1 MNWEN
6 VNLSDSYERD
16 QNILS
21 PYNFDTLL
29 LEISTNLTE
38 ITEDTI
44 KQYFEEQLKLR
55 ISEAKE
61 IFKDNLQN
69 ILTDALKY
77 QNQDEEPGKP
87 TTEEWNAIFDLMENN
102 EEQPQEVQTKGEY
115 YIQYFTDCLP
125 PIFWTDK
132 AVLCSEPYSHNNS
145 GQALYTGFYL
155 KKGKYYGVITTP
167 KHFKTL
173 I

>member
-21 PYNFDTLL
+21 PFNFDTLL

-44 KQYFEEQLKLR
+44 RQYFNEQLKLK
-55 ISEAKE
+55 IEEAKE
-61 IFKDNLQN
+61 IFRDNLKN
-69 ILTDALKY
+69 ILTNALEY

-87 TTEEWNAIFDLMENN
+87 SPEEWKAIFTLMQDN
-102 EEQPQEVQTKGEY
+102 ETQPQEVTTKGPY
-115 YIQYFTDCLP
+115 YIDYFTDCLP
-125 PIFWTDK
+125 PIFWTQDS
-132 AVLCSEPYSHNNS
+132 VLCSEPYSHNAS
-145 GQALYTGFYL
+145 GAALYTGFYL
-155 KKGKYYGVITTP
+155 KDQKYYGVITT
-167 KHFKTL
+167 KQHFKTL